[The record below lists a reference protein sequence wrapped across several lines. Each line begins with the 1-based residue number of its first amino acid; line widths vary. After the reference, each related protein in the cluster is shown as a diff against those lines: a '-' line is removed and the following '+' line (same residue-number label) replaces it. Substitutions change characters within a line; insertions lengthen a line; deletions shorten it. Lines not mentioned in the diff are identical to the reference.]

1 MLYFNKH
8 VACTVIVVAQDMDS
22 FNLVNDFTS
31 FLLPIIGSSGFLSV
45 MLVWFATIYY

>member
-8 VACTVIVVAQDMDS
+8 VAGTVIVVAQDMDS
-22 FNLVNDFTS
+22 FNLVNFIS